1 MYCGFSPAQFDEFS
15 WEDVEVL
22 MTAFP
27 YLQNPPIEVTDGD

>member
-15 WEDVEVL
+15 WRDVEIL

-27 YLQNPPIEVTDGD
+27 YLQHPPVEVTDD